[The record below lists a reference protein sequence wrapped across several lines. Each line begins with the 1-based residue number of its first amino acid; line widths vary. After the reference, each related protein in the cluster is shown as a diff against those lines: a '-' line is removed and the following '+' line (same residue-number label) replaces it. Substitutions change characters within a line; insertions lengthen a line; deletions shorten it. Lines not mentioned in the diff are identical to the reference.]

1 MKKYILSFIVL
12 GLVVLAPASTKAV
25 TLDDL
30 AAQIQSLTNQV
41 VTLKAQLAAQ
51 AYRAVSPTPTLAPVI
66 TPQTVVPTT
75 NTVAKCVAGIT
86 SPYIKIISPNG
97 GEVYTKGQIINI
109 TWKNCNQPS
118 NGYAFISV
126 HGPTNFNLTQDIVP
140 INNGS
145 YSWTIPGNNDP
156 LIPATGGLYKIGVAC
171 LFLNGQNCPPYG
183 SAEDTYSANPF
194 TIKPSKYPPDQTVV
208 KTVMPAST
216 TNYINQAIEFA
227 TKASDSVSKSSLSNA
242 DKATAIGFINNFITF
257 LQGKRAAPTTSNEI
271 TSFPVGF
278 VGPDVVRL
286 QNKLITKRYLILPAG
301 VTTGYWGRLSAD
313 ALAKYLQISVPPT
326 DSGSGYK
333 CNKNEDCGAGQECF
347 TTNPPGGLCL

>member
-51 AYRAVSPTPTLAPVI
+51 AYRAVSPTPTPTPTPTLAPVI

-126 HGPTNFNLTQDIVP
+126 HGPT
-140 INNGS
+140 
-145 YSWTIPGNNDP
+145 
-156 LIPATGGLYKIGVAC
+156 
-171 LFLNGQNCPPYG
+171 
-183 SAEDTYSANPF
+183 
-194 TIKPSKYPPDQTVV
+194 
-208 KTVMPAST
+208 
-216 TNYINQAIEFA
+216 
-227 TKASDSVSKSSLSNA
+227 
-242 DKATAIGFINNFITF
+242 
-257 LQGKRAAPTTSNEI
+257 
-271 TSFPVGF
+271 
-278 VGPDVVRL
+278 
-286 QNKLITKRYLILPAG
+286 
-301 VTTGYWGRLSAD
+301 
-313 ALAKYLQISVPPT
+313 
-326 DSGSGYK
+326 
-333 CNKNEDCGAGQECF
+333 
-347 TTNPPGGLCL
+347 